1 MFKFL
6 KSNKSGF
13 ILVISV
19 LTTLLLLF
27 LAGYFLTSTT
37 TEVKISR
44 SQDNSIKAYY
54 LTEAGIADM
63 VWKLKNQEPWKTKFE
78 TDANFSDSFTKD
90 PALFDNGKYEVS
102 IHNIKKAYGEV
113 IATGTISIT
122 NNKVIQRVVK
132 TKVFKAIGDSPIGS
146 RPFFSNGDIK
156 TLGSKLNIKN
166 GNFYSGKNI
175 SVRFFSQINIDNDL
189 EAVKNYKKDDFSTV
203 NVGGEIH
210 SKDNPPAAKKID
222 LPHIDFDSKNPDS
235 YKNKADVVYTK
246 KEFADLIWNNEDIT
260 LDQPITYVKGDV
272 NLNGGKTLTVNGL
285 LVVQGNFNI
294 GSRYCIRRGFRLE
307 CGTNSLI
314 INNDGTNP
322 SGILAKRKIKF
333 NSFIKNVDVKGV
345 LYANDKFEIRSLS
358 LGNYDFNVTGGV
370 LSRKINISTLL
381 KEINITYDQNI
392 IVKTL
397 SPDNFSPV
405 ITVEHWEEQ
414 Y

>member
-44 SQDNSIKAYY
+44 SQNNSVKAYY
-54 LTEAGIADM
+54 LTEAGISDM

-113 IATGTISIT
+113 IATGTVSIAA
-122 NNKVIQRVVK
+122 NKVIQRVVK

-146 RPFFSNGDIK
+146 RPFFSNGDIN
-156 TLGSKLNIKN
+156 TLGSKLNIKG

-175 SVRFFSQINIDNDL
+175 SAKFFSNINVEKDL
-189 EAVKNYKKDDFSTV
+189 EAVKNYKKDGLSTI

-210 SKDNPPAAKKID
+210 SENNPPAAQKID
-222 LPHIDFDSKNPDS
+222 LPHIDFDSKDPNS
-235 YKNKADVVYTK
+235 YKNKANVVYTK
-246 KEFADLIWNNEDIT
+246 KEFADLIWNNKNLT
-260 LDQPITYVKGDV
+260 LNQPITYVKGDV
-272 NLNGGKTLTVNGL
+272 NLNGGRTLTVNGL
-285 LVVQGNFNI
+285 LVVQGSFNI
-294 GSRYCIRRGFRLE
+294 GSRYCVNWRFSFE

-322 SGILAKRKIKF
+322 SGILVKRKIKF
-333 NSFIKNVDVKGV
+333 SSFIKNIDVKGI
-345 LYANDKFEIRSLS
+345 LYANGKFEIKSLS
-358 LGNYDFNVTGGV
+358 LDDYDFNVTGAV
-370 LSRKINISTLL
+370 LSRKINISTLR

-392 IVKTL
+392 VVKTL